1 MSDPFMSQIEAFAFN
16 FAPRGWLM
24 CTGQTLPINQYQAL
38 FALLGTTFGGNG
50 VSTFMLP
57 DLRSRVAI
65 GFGSGAG
72 LPVYD
77 MGETAGQE
85 NVTLTTATMPATS
98 HTHALNAS
106 NATGGGVAAPG
117 TAVVLSSGYT
127 ATIATPPVTA
137 PQPIYATVAPT
148 TPMGSLT
155 PVGGQ
160 PHNNLMPTLGVNYC
174 IAISGVFPSRG

>member
-1 MSDPFMSQIEAFAFN
+1 MSDPFLSQIEAFAFN
-16 FAPRGWLM
+16 FAPKGWLM

-38 FALLGTTFGGNG
+38 FSLLGTTFGGNG

-85 NVTLTTATMPATS
+85 TVTLTMATMPATP
-98 HTHALNAS
+98 HTHALNTS
-106 NATGGGVAAPG
+106 NATSGGVAAPG
-117 TAVVLSSGYT
+117 SSVLLSSGYT
-127 ATIATPPVTA
+127 VAGTTSTPV
-137 PQPIYATVAPT
+137 PIYATVAPT
-148 TPMGSLT
+148 SAMGTLAPT
-155 PVGGQ
+155 GGQ
-160 PHNNLMPTLGVNYC
+160 PHANLMPTLAVNYC
-174 IAISGVFPSRG
+174 ISISGVFPSRG